1 MYKPD
6 ISRAHKAN
14 ANTALDQL
22 VRVNGGG
29 FMTRRALIENRV
41 AAGARVM
48 DRRGER
54 VLMNPDGSWL
64 DTRNITKA
72 GLDYAQEIAS

>member
-1 MYKPD
+1 MIEAAQK
-6 ISRAHKAN
+6 AKAN
-14 ANTALDQL
+14 AALDML
-22 VRVNGGG
+22 VRVNGGE
-29 FMTRRALIENRV
+29 FMTRRALVERRV
-41 AAGARVM
+41 AAGARVI

-72 GLDYAQEIAS
+72 GLDYAERIAP

>member
-1 MYKPD
+1 MSN
-6 ISRAHKAN
+6 ITAAQKAK
-14 ANTALDQL
+14 AEAALDMM
-22 VRVNGGG
+22 VRVNGGE
-29 FMTRRALIENRV
+29 FLTRRALVERRV
-41 AAGARVM
+41 AAGARVI

-72 GLDYAQEIAS
+72 GLDYAQEIAP

>member
-1 MYKPD
+1 M
-6 ISRAHKAN
+6 IAAAQQAKAN
-14 ANTALDQL
+14 AALDML
-22 VRVNGGG
+22 VRVNGGA
-29 FMTRRALIENRV
+29 FMTRRALVENRV
-41 AAGARVM
+41 AAGARVI

-72 GLDYAQEIAS
+72 GLDYAERIAS

>member
-1 MYKPD
+1 MIKA
-6 ISRAHKAN
+6 AHKAKAN
-14 ANTALDQL
+14 AALDML
-22 VRVNGGG
+22 VRVNGGE
-29 FMTRRALIENRV
+29 FMTRRALVERRV
-41 AAGARVM
+41 AAGARVI

-72 GLDYAQEIAS
+72 GLDYAEGITP

>member
-1 MYKPD
+1 M
-6 ISRAHKAN
+6 IAAAHKAKAN
-14 ANTALDQL
+14 AALDML
-22 VRVNGGG
+22 VRVNGGE
-29 FMTRRALIENRV
+29 FMTRRALVERRV
-41 AAGARVM
+41 AAGARVI

-72 GLDYAQEIAS
+72 GLDYAQEIAP

>member
-1 MYKPD
+1 M
-6 ISRAHKAN
+6 IEAAQRAKAN
-14 ANTALDQL
+14 AALDTL
-22 VRVNGGG
+22 VRVNGGE
-29 FMTRRALIENRV
+29 FMTRRALVERRV
-41 AAGARVM
+41 AAGARVI

-72 GLDYAQEIAS
+72 GLDYAQEIAP